1 MPCLVLPLSGVLSSI
16 PGQKPCR
23 PPTNPACQVSQQRE
37 LNQRQQSQFSIQ
49 CHSAA
54 SANPFRA
61 PSWHFRGVASSLL
74 GPHQTGA
81 RATTLNLTPQPHDQP
96 HEPHDPSR
104 DDPPAGD
111 FEVVASS
118 IQGPHP
124 RQLVFPPHPCPAT
137 AAAARVYLKPSRA
150 S

>member
-1 MPCLVLPLSGVLSSI
+1 LPCLVLPLSGVLSSI

-96 HEPHDPSR
+96 HDPLTLL
-104 DDPPAGD
+104 
-111 FEVVASS
+111 ETT
-118 IQGPHP
+118 
-124 RQLVFPPHPCPAT
+124 RQLAIS
-137 AAAARVYLKPSRA
+137 RVWRAPSRA
-150 S
+150 HIHASWFSRPTLVPQPPPPHGFT